1 MKRSMLVA
9 MVIIS
14 LMAGLTGCLNSGMFQ
29 SANVTD
35 VKLSEAN
42 YTIVATDV
50 TGSSKA
56 GYFLGLSYLNG
67 GQAAT
72 AAIARVNGTGL
83 LYQEALKELW
93 KNYEQDHGPRENKKV
108 ALVNVHFDTDILNLV
123 VYTEVTLFIR
133 ADVVEFSPMDKR

>member
-1 MKRSMLVA
+1 
-9 MVIIS
+9 
-14 LMAGLTGCLNSGMFQ
+14 MFQ

-42 YTIVATDV
+42 YEIIATDV

-56 GYFLGLSYLNG
+56 GYIFGLSFLNG

-72 AAIARVNGTGL
+72 AAIARVSGTGL
-83 LYQEALKELW
+83 LYQEALEELW
-93 KNYEQDHGPRENKKV
+93 KNYEKDHGRRETKKV

-133 ADVVEFSPMDKR
+133 ADVVEFSPIEKK